1 MSGSAFAVTH
11 YAFSSGAGRTSDGN
25 GSHASTLKSPSY
37 TKSVSWQHYLVLNQ
51 YVIYRDELIARVI
64 DKNGNNMKYKHLILS
79 LSLIMLGP
87 LAHAEEIG
95 SVDTVF
101 KMIGPD
107 HKIVVEAFDDPDVK
121 NVTCYVSRAKTGGI
135 KGGLGLAEDTS
146 DAAISCQQVG
156 PIELSDRIKNGKAQG
171 EVVFKKRTSL
181 VFKSLQVVRFYDAKR
196 NALAYL
202 AYSDKVVEG
211 SPKNAISAVPVMPW
225 RQ

>member
-1 MSGSAFAVTH
+1 
-11 YAFSSGAGRTSDGN
+11 
-25 GSHASTLKSPSY
+25 
-37 TKSVSWQHYLVLNQ
+37 
-51 YVIYRDELIARVI
+51 
-64 DKNGNNMKYKHLILS
+64 MKYKSLVLFSIL
-79 LSLIMLGP
+79 LLLGQS
-87 LAHAEEIG
+87 ARAEQIG

-101 KMIGPD
+101 KMFGPD
-107 HKIVVEAFDDPDVK
+107 HKIVVEA

-156 PIELSDRIKNGKAQG
+156 PIELSDKIKNGKAQG

-181 VFKSLQVVRFYDAKR
+181 IFKSLQVVRFYDEKR
-196 NALAYL
+196 NTLAYL
-202 AYSDKVVEG
+202 AYSDKVVDG

>member
-1 MSGSAFAVTH
+1 M
-11 YAFSSGAGRTSDGN
+11 
-25 GSHASTLKSPSY
+25 
-37 TKSVSWQHYLVLNQ
+37 
-51 YVIYRDELIARVI
+51 
-64 DKNGNNMKYKHLILS
+64 NGNNMKYKSLVLFSIL
-79 LSLIMLGP
+79 LQLGQS
-87 LAHAEEIG
+87 ARAEQIG

-101 KMIGPD
+101 KMFGPD

-156 PIELSDRIKNGKAQG
+156 PIELSDKIKNGKAQG

-181 VFKSLQVVRFYDAKR
+181 IFKSLQVVRFYDEKR
-196 NALAYL
+196 NTLAYL
-202 AYSDKVVEG
+202 AYSDKVVDG

-225 RQ
+225 R